1 MYRLRIAMSISLPF
15 TKLLFGV
22 FPKYYGRRLMMREL
36 KARNIS
42 LPPECVV
49 ELIDLAK
56 FIAGNPIRGM
66 IMGAKASSLDV
77 TELLR
82 GFAITV
88 EGFVKRGQYERGPVI
103 DILKKHGVRG

>member
-1 MYRLRIAMSISLPF
+1 MSVSPPF
-15 TKLLFGV
+15 TKLLFGL
-22 FPKYYGRRLMMREL
+22 FPKYYGRTLMMREL

-42 LPPECVV
+42 LPPECVA
-49 ELIDLAK
+49 ELVDLAES
-56 FIAGNPIRGM
+56 ITGNPIRGM
-66 IMGAKASSLDV
+66 IISAKASSLDV

-88 EGFVKRGQYERGPVI
+88 EGFVKRGQYEGGPVI